1 MLSNCHN
8 VTISR
13 HTKQYI
19 MVLVDAEVNSDKCY
33 MTAKYPMIKARCT
46 LSHVNVSSRKMHM
59 THQIRQSTC
68 VCVYMQFNGHFQVS
82 LGEGGEVQTF

>member
-46 LSHVNVSSRKMHM
+46 LSHVNVSSRKMHK

-68 VCVYMQFNGHFQVS
+68 VCVHAVQWSFSGVI
-82 LGEGGEVQTF
+82 GGGGEVQTF